1 MDATAKNFMKEIMK
15 LLFELQTLEFEKTI
29 QPDAEARIVELR
41 AAIPGPVLAHYDRL
55 ADKGKKG
62 VAVLRNQTCSGCHM
76 RVPLAVVLNLKH
88 GDDVCL
94 CDHCRRYLYLRETSP
109 AVEPAAPALQA
120 S

>member
-1 MDATAKNFMKEIMK
+1 MK

-29 QPDAEARIVELR
+29 QPDAETRIGELR
-41 AAIPGPVLAHYDRL
+41 AVIPGPILAHYDRL

-62 VAVLRNQTCSGCHM
+62 VAVLRRQTCSGCHM
-76 RVPLAVVLNLKH
+76 RVPLAVVMNLKR

-94 CDHCRRYLYLRETSP
+94 CDHCRRYLYLREDAP
-109 AVEPAAPALQA
+109 AVDPAAPALQA